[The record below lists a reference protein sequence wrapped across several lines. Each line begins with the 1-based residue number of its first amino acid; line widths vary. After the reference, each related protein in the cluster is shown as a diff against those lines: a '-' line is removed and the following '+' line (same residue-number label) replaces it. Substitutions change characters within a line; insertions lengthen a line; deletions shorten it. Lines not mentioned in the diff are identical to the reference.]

1 MTVAKAAET
10 ASETVTNSTAV
21 IPNEVGA
28 IAPQSNL
35 AAGVYIVGAGPGDP
49 DLLTVKAQKLLAQA
63 DVVLFADSL
72 VPRQILQIVR
82 PDAEIVR
89 TADKTLEEILPLM
102 MERVRSHKSV
112 IRLHSGDPTL
122 YGAVHE
128 QMQALAAAEIPFEVI
143 PGISAFQAAAA
154 KLKVELT
161 VPGLVQ
167 TIILTRISGRTQVP
181 PAEELAS
188 LAAHQASLCLYLS
201 ARHIQAAE
209 AKLLQHY
216 SADTPVAVCFR
227 VGWPDEK
234 IWVVPLDQIAA
245 VTEREKLIRTTM
257 YLISPA
263 LRGIE
268 GQGETVEARSRLY
281 NPEHSHLFR
290 P

>member
-1 MTVAKAAET
+1 MTAAET
-10 ASETVTNSTAV
+10 INQNLVQPAS
-21 IPNEVGA
+21 
-28 IAPQSNL
+28 L
-35 AAGVYIVGAGPGDP
+35 AAAVYIVGAGPGDP
-49 DLLTVKAQKLLAQA
+49 ELLTVKAQKLLTQA
-63 DVVLFADSL
+63 DVILFADSL
-72 VPRQILQIVR
+72 VPRSMLQLVR
-82 PDAEIVR
+82 SDAEVIR
-89 TADKTLEEILPLM
+89 TANKTLEEILPVM
-102 MERVRSHKSV
+102 IDRVRAGKSV

-181 PAEELAS
+181 IAEELES

-201 ARHIQAAE
+201 ARHIQE
-209 AKLLQHY
+209 AQTKLLQHY
-216 SADTPVAVCFR
+216 PADTPVAVCFR
-227 VGWPDEK
+227 IGWSDEK
-234 IWVVPLDQIAA
+234 IWIVPLDQMAEL
-245 VTEREKLIRTTM
+245 TEREQLIRTTL

-263 LRGIE
+263 LSAAA
-268 GQGETVEARSRLY
+268 QFSSGEPVRSRLY

-290 P
+290 PND